1 MSKTNEAAKLA
12 RLNRFMAVTGLLA
25 LIFSAV
31 SLRPPVAA
39 VGPLL
44 DEIAADLHLGAAQVS
59 LLAAAPVFCFGLGA
73 FLGPWLARNLG
84 LHAAMRAV
92 ILLLASS
99 IMFRAA
105 TAYNYWMVLAFTL
118 VIGLA
123 IAVGNV
129 LLPTIVRTDYPKRIA
144 LITGVYTTL
153 LALSASFAAS
163 FAVPLSATLG
173 GWQWSL
179 LVWAA
184 PAALAGLF
192 WTTQARRPEPAPAAG
207 VAHGDHSHDAE
218 KAAVRTSP
226 ITWALVG
233 FFGLQSLGFYALLNW
248 MPTALIAAGAAP
260 AAAGQALGLTTAIGI
275 PFGLLL
281 SAFAGRFKS
290 LAWWSAA
297 ASALTA
303 IGFTIVLVEISA
315 GGADVAS
322 RMLLGG
328 LLIGMGQ
335 ASTFPLSL
343 SLIGSK
349 ASTKAQTT
357 MLSAL
362 SQGWGYLFAAVGTLA
377 IGLLADLTHGWVV
390 PFVVLIAATLV
401 QIPLGFVAGR
411 PGQIPAANRK

>member
-1 MSKTNEAAKLA
+1 MTKTKEAAQA
-12 RLNRFMAVTGLLA
+12 QRLTRFMTVTGLIA
-25 LIFSAV
+25 LIFSAI

-44 DEIAADLHLGAAQVS
+44 DEIAANLHLGAAQVS

-92 ILLLASS
+92 ILVLAST

-105 TAYNYWMVLAFTL
+105 TAYSYWLVLVFTL

-123 IAVGNV
+123 IAIGNV
-129 LLPTIVRTDYPKRIA
+129 LLPTIVRSDYPKRIA
-144 LITGVYTTL
+144 LITGIYTTL

-163 FAVPLSATLG
+163 FAVPISASLG

-192 WTTQARRPEPAPAAG
+192 WTTQARRLEPAPVAG
-207 VAHGDHSHDAE
+207 IAHGDHSHDDE
-218 KAAVRTSP
+218 KAAVRSSP

-248 MPTALIAAGAAP
+248 LPTALIAAGAAP
-260 AAAGQALGLTTAIGI
+260 AEAGQALGIATAIGI

-281 SAFAGRFKS
+281 SAFAGRFKT

-303 IGFTIVLVEISA
+303 IGFTIVLIEIMA

-322 RMLLGG
+322 RILIGG

-335 ASTFPLSL
+335 SSTFPLSL

-357 MLSAL
+357 MLSAM
-362 SQGWGYLFAAVGTLA
+362 SQGWGYLFAAVGTLVV
-377 IGLLADLTHGWVV
+377 GLLADLSHGWVV
-390 PFVVLIAATLV
+390 PFVVLIVASVV
-401 QIPLGFVAGR
+401 QIPLGFIAGR
-411 PGQIPAANRK
+411 PGQIPAYNRK

>member
-1 MSKTNEAAKLA
+1 
-12 RLNRFMAVTGLLA
+12 
-25 LIFSAV
+25 
-31 SLRPPVAA
+31 
-39 VGPLL
+39 
-44 DEIAADLHLGAAQVS
+44 
-59 LLAAAPVFCFGLGA
+59 
-73 FLGPWLARNLG
+73 
-84 LHAAMRAV
+84 
-92 ILLLASS
+92 
-99 IMFRAA
+99 
-105 TAYNYWMVLAFTL
+105 
-118 VIGLA
+118 
-123 IAVGNV
+123 
-129 LLPTIVRTDYPKRIA
+129 
-144 LITGVYTTL
+144 
-153 LALSASFAAS
+153 
-163 FAVPLSATLG
+163 
-173 GWQWSL
+173 
-179 LVWAA
+179 
-184 PAALAGLF
+184 
-192 WTTQARRPEPAPAAG
+192 
-207 VAHGDHSHDAE
+207 
-218 KAAVRTSP
+218 
-226 ITWALVG
+226 
-233 FFGLQSLGFYALLNW
+233 

-303 IGFTIVLVEISA
+303 IGFTIVLIEITA

-390 PFVVLIAATLV
+390 PFVALIVASLV

-411 PGQIPAANRK
+411 PGQIPASNRK

>member
-1 MSKTNEAAKLA
+1 MTKTKEAAQA
-12 RLNRFMAVTGLLA
+12 QRLTRFMAVTGLIA
-25 LIFSAV
+25 LIFSAI

-44 DEIAADLHLGAAQVS
+44 DEISANLHLGAGQVS

-73 FLGPWLARNLG
+73 FLGPWLVRNLG

-92 ILLLASS
+92 ILVLAST

-105 TAYNYWMVLAFTL
+105 TAYSYWLVLVFTL

-123 IAVGNV
+123 IAIGNV
-129 LLPTIVRTDYPKRIA
+129 LLPTIVRSDYPKRIA
-144 LITGVYTTL
+144 LITGIYTTL

-163 FAVPLSATLG
+163 FAVPISASLG

-192 WTTQARRPEPAPAAG
+192 WTTQARRPEPAPVAG
-207 VAHGDHSHDAE
+207 IAHGDHSHDDE
-218 KAAVRTSP
+218 KAAVRSSL

-248 MPTALIAAGAAP
+248 LPTALIAAGAAP
-260 AAAGQALGLTTAIGI
+260 AQAGQALGIATAIGI

-281 SAFAGRFKS
+281 SAFAGRFKT

-303 IGFTIVLVEISA
+303 IGFTIVLIEIMA

-322 RMLLGG
+322 RILFGG

-335 ASTFPLSL
+335 SSTFPLSL

-362 SQGWGYLFAAVGTLA
+362 SQGWGYLFAALGTLVV
-377 IGLLADLTHGWVV
+377 GLLADLTQGWVV
-390 PFVVLIAATLV
+390 PFVVLIVASIV
-401 QIPLGFVAGR
+401 QIPLGFIAGR
-411 PGQIPAANRK
+411 PGQIPASNRK